1 MPPRAF
7 DPERALVAVNEQ
19 RAALGQP
26 PWHGPVTT
34 RAVGDASVAAV
45 ALAAETG
52 QEPLRAA
59 VRAAVTYTLGL
70 LADQAPGRSVEVRIP
85 PFAAIQ
91 CVAGPR
97 HTRGTP
103 PNVVETDPMT
113 WLGLAS
119 GRLDWAAAVS
129 SGRLRASGQRA
140 DISGYLPLPVPG
152 SGSRP
157 GH

>member
-1 MPPRAF
+1 VAARGF
-7 DPERALVAVNEQ
+7 DPERALGAVNEQ

-26 PWHGPVTT
+26 AWHGPVTP
-34 RAVGDASVAAV
+34 RAVGEASMAAV
-45 ALAAETG
+45 AASVEAG

-59 VRAAVTYTLGL
+59 VRAAVSYTVGL
-70 LADQAPGRSVEVRIP
+70 LADRAPGRSVEVRIP

-91 CVAGPR
+91 CVAGQR

-113 WLGLAS
+113 WLELAS
-119 GRLDWAAAVS
+119 GRLGWTEALA
-129 SGRLRASGQRA
+129 SGRLTASGQRA
-140 DISGYLPLPVPG
+140 DISAYLPLLVSG
-152 SGSRP
+152 SGGQG